1 MKRILENLFDWLSSR
16 KAKVLLFYAA
26 IFAPSIFSPNP
37 SNQQQNEN
45 ENPLNDGESYWRNHN
60 PVIIPPEPSLS
71 SHGNLQS
78 GFLGNIIENVGEC
91 INPDTAKGFCV
102 TLSED
107 ELVKIPE
114 TPQIPF
120 ANPYGKPISTNNDLP
135 FFVPD
140 VFIPDVNFQ
149 VAEKSNNTSS
159 SLSEKAQLANNQIVK
174 NLNAGEIVSQRARI
188 NVTSRKEKASKSRV
202 TQAKRRSLKRLFI
215 EDVIILTAA
224 LIIILVIGILYV
236 ILR

>member
-1 MKRILENLFDWLSSR
+1 MQSH
-16 KAKVLLFYAA
+16 
-26 IFAPSIFSPNP
+26 
-37 SNQQQNEN
+37 QQQNEN
-45 ENPLNDGESYWRNHN
+45 SLNDGESYWRNHN
-60 PVIIPPEPSLS
+60 PVITPPEPSLTH
-71 SHGNLQS
+71 HGNSQS

-107 ELVKIPE
+107 ELAKTPE

-120 ANPYGKPISTNNDLP
+120 ANPYGNPTSTNNNLP

-159 SLSEKAQLANNQIVK
+159 SPSEKAQLANNKIVT

-188 NVTSRKEKASKSRV
+188 NVASRKEKASKSRV
-202 TQAKRRSLKRLFI
+202 TQAKRSSLKQLFV
-215 EDVIILTAA
+215 EDVIILAA
-224 LIIILVIGILYV
+224 TLIIILVIGILYV